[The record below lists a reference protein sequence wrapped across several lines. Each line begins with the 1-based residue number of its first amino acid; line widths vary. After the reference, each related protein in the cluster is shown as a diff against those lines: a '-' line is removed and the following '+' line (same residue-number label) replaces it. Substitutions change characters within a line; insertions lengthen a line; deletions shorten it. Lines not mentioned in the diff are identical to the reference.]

1 MKTRINKVQIV
12 ILAIIVLAVGMLL
25 AAPTISDKPEMP
37 ETASYH
43 YITTNLSAEIGDT
56 YSTTW
61 YYFTVDNC
69 YDEHF
74 AVWADNNL
82 FSSYDPNDFTVTQ
95 EFGTGD
101 TAMLTAG
108 DIQVNRKVIPN
119 GADSFKIEY
128 TITNNGDQVD
138 DLRLFQ
144 VLDYDIGGPE
154 NDYAWY
160 VPETDW
166 IWMTDDEH
174 YQCGYSGDIPS
185 TRNGCDYWI
194 TEIYDD
200 YLDGDLNNQ
209 DIYPSSGTD
218 DAGTGLQWNLGSL
231 ATGSSTSVTVTFWF
245 GVPAGEEAPPILFID
260 PDPLSHDFGN
270 VTLGETSNWTF
281 DITNCGAGI
290 LEWNVSDD
298 QTWIGMDPATGT
310 TTTETDTV
318 TVTINTTGL
327 TPDSKHTG
335 NITVNSDVGSLA
347 GTICVYVIYPD
358 TTAPMLSSK
367 SGLQSNNLPTLCI
380 DPSPP
385 SYDFG
390 NVSLG
395 ETRTWTFNITN
406 CGKGTLEWNVGDDL
420 EWISMDPTS
429 GTTTTETDT
438 VTVTINTTGLTC
450 DAEYNGTIIIN
461 SNGGSKT
468 GTIRV
473 YVIDPDTAEPTLCTN
488 PSLPSYDFG
497 NISLGETRTW
507 TFNITNCGEGTLEWN
522 VGDDLAW
529 ISMDPTSGT
538 TTTETDTVTVTIN
551 TTGLT
556 CDAEHNGTITVSSDG
571 GSKTGTFHVYVPCA
585 AEAYVRSSSGT
596 GTEKNVF
603 AQGEEVYCYAGNL
616 PANDPAVDIYVVPNK
631 ECSVNDRIESDV
643 GNKTASTDGSGIID
657 VTHIW
662 IAPLTAGNYDIIVD
676 VDHNGVLDAGEPV
689 DSFTIEVDSEEIPEF
704 PTLAIPII
712 AMLCLAFI
720 FQRRKN

>member
-25 AAPTISDKPEMP
+25 ATPTISDKPEMP

-61 YYFTVDNC
+61 YYLTVDNC

-144 VLDYDIGGPE
+144 VLDYDIGGEE

-298 QTWIGMDPATGT
+298 QTWISMDPATGT

-367 SGLQSNNLPTLCI
+367 SGLQSNNLPTLCT

-390 NVSLG
+390 NVSSG

-406 CGKGTLEWNVGDDL
+406 CGKGTLEWNVNDDL
-420 EWISMDPTS
+420 EWISMDPAN

-438 VTVTINTTGLTC
+438 VTVTI
-450 DAEYNGTIIIN
+450 D
-461 SNGGSKT
+461 
-468 GTIRV
+468 
-473 YVIDPDTAEPTLCTN
+473 
-488 PSLPSYDFG
+488 
-497 NISLGETRTW
+497 
-507 TFNITNCGEGTLEWN
+507 
-522 VGDDLAW
+522 
-529 ISMDPTSGT
+529 
-538 TTTETDTVTVTIN
+538 

-603 AQGEEVYCYAGNL
+603 AQGEKVYCYAGNL
-616 PANDPAVDIYVVPNK
+616 PANDQAVDIYVVPNK
-631 ECSVNDRIESDV
+631 EWSVNDRIESDV

-657 VTHIW
+657 VTQIW

-676 VDHNGVLDAGEPV
+676 VDHNGVYDAGEPV

-712 AMLCLAFI
+712 AILCLAFI

>member
-1 MKTRINKVQIV
+1 MKKRINKVQIV

-25 AAPTISDKPEMP
+25 ATPTTSDKPEMP
-37 ETASYH
+37 EAGSYH
-43 YITTNLSAEIGDT
+43 YITTNLNAEIGET

-61 YYFTVDNC
+61 YYLTVDNC

-74 AVWADNNL
+74 AVWADSKL
-82 FSSYDPNDFTVTQ
+82 FSSYNPNDFTVTQ

-108 DIQVNRKVIPN
+108 DIEVNRKVIPN

-144 VLDYDIGGPE
+144 VLDYDIGGQE

-166 IWMTDDEH
+166 IWMTDDDH

-185 TRNGCDYWI
+185 TRHGCDFWN

-245 GVPAGEEAPPILFID
+245 GVPAGEEAPPILCTD
-260 PDPLSHDFGN
+260 PDPPSHDFGN
-270 VTLGETSNWTF
+270 VTLGGTSTWTF

-290 LEWNVSDD
+290 LEWTVSDD
-298 QTWIGMDPATGT
+298 QTWISMDPTSGT

-406 CGKGTLEWNVGDDL
+406 CGKGTLEWNV
-420 EWISMDPTS
+420 S
-429 GTTTTETDT
+429 
-438 VTVTINTTGLTC
+438 
-450 DAEYNGTIIIN
+450 
-461 SNGGSKT
+461 
-468 GTIRV
+468 
-473 YVIDPDTAEPTLCTN
+473 
-488 PSLPSYDFG
+488 
-497 NISLGETRTW
+497 
-507 TFNITNCGEGTLEWN
+507 
-522 VGDDLAW
+522 DDLAW

-603 AQGEEVYCYAGNL
+603 AQGEKVYCYAGNL
-616 PANDPAVDIYVVPNK
+616 PANDQAVDIYVVPNK
-631 ECSVNDRIESDV
+631 EWSVNDRIESDV

-676 VDHNGVLDAGEPV
+676 VDHDGVLDAGEPV
-689 DSFTIEVDSEEIPEF
+689 DSFTIEVGSEEIPEF

-712 AMLCLAFI
+712 AILCLAFI